1 MGFRK
6 DFLWGG
12 AVAAHQLEGAYDRD
26 GKGLSIMDV
35 VTGGDVNTRRRITG
49 EILKGEN
56 YPNHEAIDFY
66 DYYKEDIRLFA
77 EMGFKCFRTSIA
89 WTRIFPN
96 GDEEQPNE
104 AGLKFYDDMFDECLK
119 YGIEP
124 VITLSHFE
132 MPLHLVQEYG
142 GWRNRK
148 LIDFFVKFAVTCF
161 ERYKDKVK
169 YWMTFNEINNQA
181 DIGDGFML
189 YANSGIIIKPEENA
203 EELMY
208 QASHY
213 ELVASAE
220 AIKAGHEI
228 NPKFQ
233 IGCMIAMCPIYPAT
247 CRPEDI
253 LQAEKAMQKRYYYTD
268 VHVKGE
274 YPVNILKYWERK
286 DLKIDVTEEDLA
298 VLKQGCVDYIGFSY
312 YMSFCTKAEP
322 DNPEYDY
329 RGEKDRIKNQYVK
342 ASEWGW
348 QIDPIGLRY
357 SLNWF
362 TDRYK
367 VPLFIVENG
376 FGAYD
381 TLEEDGSIHDPYR
394 VEYLQHHISEMKK
407 AEEEAAEI
415 EAYDAE
421 GNPILK
427 KKKKRKSKKKKTQ
440 KPEEVNIVKELLSL
454 IIYIGI
460 VVLICYFILNF
471 VGCRSK
477 VDGSSMNPTLED
489 KDNLWVDKLSYT
501 FGDPKRFDVV
511 IFNYDENTTYV
522 KRIIGLPGET
532 VRIDQNGNIY
542 INGKLLKENYGKETM
557 LNNGRA
563 GSDVYLGSDEYFVL
577 GDNRNN
583 SIDSRWSDVGNV
595 SREDIVGKVVLRIYP
610 FKSFGL
616 IK

>member
-189 YANSGIIIKPEENA
+189 YANSGIIVKPEENA

-286 DLKIDVTEEDLA
+286 DLKIDVTEEDLS

-407 AEEEAAEI
+407 AVEEDGVDLMGYTPWGCIDLVSAGTGEM
-415 EAYDAE
+415 D
-421 GNPILK
+421 
-427 KKKKRKSKKKKTQ
+427 KRYGF
-440 KPEEVNIVKELLSL
+440 
-454 IIYIGI
+454 IY
-460 VVLICYFILNF
+460 
-471 VGCRSK
+471 
-477 VDGSSMNPTLED
+477 
-489 KDNLWVDKLSYT
+489 VDKHNDGTGDLSRRKKDSFEWY
-501 FGDPKRFDVV
+501 KEV
-511 IFNYDENTTYV
+511 ISTNGEN
-522 KRIIGLPGET
+522 
-532 VRIDQNGNIY
+532 
-542 INGKLLKENYGKETM
+542 IN
-557 LNNGRA
+557 
-563 GSDVYLGSDEYFVL
+563 
-577 GDNRNN
+577 
-583 SIDSRWSDVGNV
+583 
-595 SREDIVGKVVLRIYP
+595 
-610 FKSFGL
+610 
-616 IK
+616 

>member
-1 MGFRK
+1 
-6 DFLWGG
+6 
-12 AVAAHQLEGAYDRD
+12 
-26 GKGLSIMDV
+26 
-35 VTGGDVNTRRRITG
+35 
-49 EILKGEN
+49 
-56 YPNHEAIDFY
+56 
-66 DYYKEDIRLFA
+66 
-77 EMGFKCFRTSIA
+77 
-89 WTRIFPN
+89 
-96 GDEEQPNE
+96 
-104 AGLKFYDDMFDECLK
+104 MFDECLK

-189 YANSGIIIKPEENA
+189 YANSGVVVKPKENA

-220 AIKAGHEI
+220 AIKAGHKI
-228 NPKFQ
+228 NPEFQ

-286 DLKIDVTEEDLA
+286 DLKIDV
-298 VLKQGCVDYIGFSY
+298 
-312 YMSFCTKAEP
+312 
-322 DNPEYDY
+322 
-329 RGEKDRIKNQYVK
+329 KDRIKNQYVK

-381 TLEEDGSIHDPYR
+381 TLEVDGSIHDPYR

-407 AEEEAAEI
+407 AVEEDGVDLMGYTPWGCIDLVSAGTGEM
-415 EAYDAE
+415 D
-421 GNPILK
+421 
-427 KKKKRKSKKKKTQ
+427 KRYGF
-440 KPEEVNIVKELLSL
+440 
-454 IIYIGI
+454 IY
-460 VVLICYFILNF
+460 
-471 VGCRSK
+471 
-477 VDGSSMNPTLED
+477 
-489 KDNLWVDKLSYT
+489 VDKHNDGTGDLSRRKKDSFEWY
-501 FGDPKRFDVV
+501 KEV
-511 IFNYDENTTYV
+511 ISTNGEN
-522 KRIIGLPGET
+522 
-532 VRIDQNGNIY
+532 
-542 INGKLLKENYGKETM
+542 IN
-557 LNNGRA
+557 
-563 GSDVYLGSDEYFVL
+563 
-577 GDNRNN
+577 
-583 SIDSRWSDVGNV
+583 
-595 SREDIVGKVVLRIYP
+595 
-610 FKSFGL
+610 
-616 IK
+616 

>member
-35 VTGGDVNTRRRITG
+35 VTSGDVNTRRRITG

-142 GWRNRK
+142 GWRSRK

-189 YANSGIIIKPEENA
+189 YANSGIVVKPEENV

-220 AIKAGHEI
+220 AIKAGHKI
-228 NPKFQ
+228 NPEFQ

-298 VLKQGCVDYIGFSY
+298 VLKQGCVDY
-312 YMSFCTKAEP
+312 
-322 DNPEYDY
+322 
-329 RGEKDRIKNQYVK
+329 
-342 ASEWGW
+342 
-348 QIDPIGLRY
+348 
-357 SLNWF
+357 
-362 TDRYK
+362 K

-407 AEEEAAEI
+407 AVEEDGVDLMGYTPWGCIDLVSAGTGEM
-415 EAYDAE
+415 D
-421 GNPILK
+421 
-427 KKKKRKSKKKKTQ
+427 KRYGF
-440 KPEEVNIVKELLSL
+440 
-454 IIYIGI
+454 IY
-460 VVLICYFILNF
+460 
-471 VGCRSK
+471 
-477 VDGSSMNPTLED
+477 
-489 KDNLWVDKLSYT
+489 VDKHNDGTGDLSRRKKDSFEWY
-501 FGDPKRFDVV
+501 KEV
-511 IFNYDENTTYV
+511 ISTNGEN
-522 KRIIGLPGET
+522 
-532 VRIDQNGNIY
+532 
-542 INGKLLKENYGKETM
+542 IN
-557 LNNGRA
+557 
-563 GSDVYLGSDEYFVL
+563 
-577 GDNRNN
+577 
-583 SIDSRWSDVGNV
+583 
-595 SREDIVGKVVLRIYP
+595 
-610 FKSFGL
+610 
-616 IK
+616 

>member
-35 VTGGDVNTRRRITG
+35 VTSGDVNTRRRITG

-119 YGIEP
+119 YGIKP

-148 LIDFFVKFAVTCF
+148 LTDFFVKFAVTCF

-189 YANSGIIIKPEENA
+189 YANSGVVVKPEENV

-220 AIKAGHEI
+220 AIKAGHKI
-228 NPKFQ
+228 NPEFQ

-312 YMSFCTKAEP
+312 YMSFCRKAEP

-394 VEYLQHHISEMKK
+394 VEYLQH
-407 AEEEAAEI
+407 
-415 EAYDAE
+415 
-421 GNPILK
+421 
-427 KKKKRKSKKKKTQ
+427 TFQ
-440 KPEEVNIVKELLSL
+440 K
-454 IIYIGI
+454 
-460 VVLICYFILNF
+460 
-471 VGCRSK
+471 
-477 VDGSSMNPTLED
+477 
-489 KDNLWVDKLSYT
+489 
-501 FGDPKRFDVV
+501 
-511 IFNYDENTTYV
+511 
-522 KRIIGLPGET
+522 
-532 VRIDQNGNIY
+532 
-542 INGKLLKENYGKETM
+542 
-557 LNNGRA
+557 
-563 GSDVYLGSDEYFVL
+563 
-577 GDNRNN
+577 
-583 SIDSRWSDVGNV
+583 
-595 SREDIVGKVVLRIYP
+595 
-610 FKSFGL
+610 
-616 IK
+616 

>member
-1 MGFRK
+1 
-6 DFLWGG
+6 
-12 AVAAHQLEGAYDRD
+12 
-26 GKGLSIMDV
+26 
-35 VTGGDVNTRRRITG
+35 
-49 EILKGEN
+49 
-56 YPNHEAIDFY
+56 
-66 DYYKEDIRLFA
+66 
-77 EMGFKCFRTSIA
+77 
-89 WTRIFPN
+89 
-96 GDEEQPNE
+96 
-104 AGLKFYDDMFDECLK
+104 MFDECLK

-189 YANSGIIIKPEENA
+189 YADSGIVVKPEENV

-220 AIKAGHEI
+220 AIKAGHKI
-228 NPKFQ
+228 NPEFQ

-253 LQAEKAMQKRYYYTD
+253 LQAEKSMQKRYYYTD

-394 VEYLQHHISEMKK
+394 VEYLQHHILEMKK
-407 AEEEAAEI
+407 AVEEDGVDLMGYTPWGCIDLVSAGSGEM
-415 EAYDAE
+415 D
-421 GNPILK
+421 
-427 KKKKRKSKKKKTQ
+427 KRYGF
-440 KPEEVNIVKELLSL
+440 
-454 IIYIGI
+454 IY
-460 VVLICYFILNF
+460 
-471 VGCRSK
+471 
-477 VDGSSMNPTLED
+477 
-489 KDNLWVDKLSYT
+489 VDKHNDGTGDLSRRKKDSFEWY
-501 FGDPKRFDVV
+501 KEV
-511 IFNYDENTTYV
+511 ISTNGEN
-522 KRIIGLPGET
+522 
-532 VRIDQNGNIY
+532 
-542 INGKLLKENYGKETM
+542 IN
-557 LNNGRA
+557 
-563 GSDVYLGSDEYFVL
+563 
-577 GDNRNN
+577 
-583 SIDSRWSDVGNV
+583 
-595 SREDIVGKVVLRIYP
+595 
-610 FKSFGL
+610 
-616 IK
+616 

>member
-1 MGFRK
+1 MNEKFELSCFQIITYVGTARTHFINAIHCAK
-6 DFLWGG
+6 EGKYDEAAELIKQGDEAFSLGHNVHADLLAMDANGEISNGYMLLMHAEDLLWGG

-367 VPLFIVENG
+367 VQLFIVENG

-407 AEEEAAEI
+407 AVEEDGVDLMGYTPWGCIDLVSAGTGEM
-415 EAYDAE
+415 D
-421 GNPILK
+421 
-427 KKKKRKSKKKKTQ
+427 KRYGF
-440 KPEEVNIVKELLSL
+440 
-454 IIYIGI
+454 IY
-460 VVLICYFILNF
+460 
-471 VGCRSK
+471 
-477 VDGSSMNPTLED
+477 
-489 KDNLWVDKLSYT
+489 VDKHNDGT
-501 FGDPKRFDVV
+501 GDLARRKKDSFEWYKEV
-511 IFNYDENTTYV
+511 ISTNGEN
-522 KRIIGLPGET
+522 
-532 VRIDQNGNIY
+532 
-542 INGKLLKENYGKETM
+542 IN
-557 LNNGRA
+557 
-563 GSDVYLGSDEYFVL
+563 
-577 GDNRNN
+577 
-583 SIDSRWSDVGNV
+583 
-595 SREDIVGKVVLRIYP
+595 
-610 FKSFGL
+610 
-616 IK
+616 